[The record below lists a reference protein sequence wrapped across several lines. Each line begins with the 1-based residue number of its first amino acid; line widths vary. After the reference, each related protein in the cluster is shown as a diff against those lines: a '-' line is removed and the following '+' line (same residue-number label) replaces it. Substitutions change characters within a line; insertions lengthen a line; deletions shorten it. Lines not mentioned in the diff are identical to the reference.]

1 MELNFLFPFY
11 VGLLGLLV
19 GSFLNVV
26 ILRLPK
32 ALLNTTEETDQTSH
46 FSLLLPCSHCPQCLH
61 PIAGYDNIPLFSF
74 LWLGR
79 KCRHCQQPISWR
91 YPAIE
96 ALTALLSFWAAY
108 HFGFHLTT
116 LASLLLIWAL
126 IALSFID
133 LDHTFL
139 PDDITFPVLWL
150 GLLFNAFEVFT
161 SPTAAILGAAGGYGI
176 LWSVYWIFKWITH
189 KEGMGYGD
197 FKLLALLG
205 AWLGWQTLPLII
217 LLSSLL
223 GSIIGLTLIVFKGK
237 NKHSAI
243 PFGPFLT
250 LAGFVALLWGP
261 QINQLYLQLIFQ

>member
-1 MELNFLFPFY
+1 MEIDYLFPFY
-11 VGLLGLLV
+11 IGLLGLLI

-32 ALLNTTEETDQTSH
+32 VLLSSVEETNQNSP
-46 FSLLLPCSHCPQCLH
+46 FSLLLPRSYCPKCLNF
-61 PIAGYDNIPLFSF
+61 IAWYDNVPLFSY

-79 KCRHCQQPISWR
+79 KCRHCHQPISWR
-91 YPAIE
+91 YPGIE
-96 ALTALLSFWAAY
+96 AFTALLSFWIAH

-116 LASLLLIWAL
+116 LASLFFIWAL

-133 LDHTFL
+133 IDHTFL
-139 PDDITFPVLWL
+139 PDDITFPALWL
-150 GLLFNAFEVFT
+150 GLLFNAVDVFT
-161 SPTAAILGAAGGYGI
+161 SPTAAILGAAGGYCI
-176 LWSVYWIFKWITH
+176 LWSVYWIFKLITH

-205 AWLGWQTLPLII
+205 AWLGWQALPLII

-223 GSIIGLTLIVFKGK
+223 GSIIGLALIVFKGK

-261 QINQLYLQLIFQ
+261 KLNQLYLQLIFQ